1 MALSPSLQGWS
12 KTDLARIE
20 PELKGENQALSRRII
35 TGFSNPTVKFLR
47 SLRDKKHRRREGRF
61 LAEGLR
67 LLTDAR
73 ECGKLPE
80 MLIMATGRE
89 THPLLT
95 ALEADVV
102 AAGGEVIV
110 MDEDILAK
118 VTGKENPQAVAGVFA
133 EFDTSLASLDRSGAR
148 IWLVAQALRDPGN
161 LGTMLRTGDAVGAGG
176 LILIDDCAD
185 PFSVEAVRA
194 SMGAIFTQHVAQ
206 ARWPDFIEWLRQGE
220 GQLVAA
226 SLRNAQ
232 DYRQA
237 PYAGPC
243 FILVGNESRG
253 LPEDY
258 EDACDLR
265 VTIPMLGRADSLNA
279 AVAGAVLAYEA
290 LAHIGI
296 AE

>member
-1 MALSPSLQGWS
+1 M
-12 KTDLARIE
+12 
-20 PELKGENQALSRRII
+20 SRRTI

-47 SLRDKKHRRREGRF
+47 SLRDKKHRRREKRF
-61 LAEGLR
+61 LTEGLR

-73 ECGKLPE
+73 ESGKLPE
-80 MLIMATGRE
+80 MLVMAAGRE
-89 THPLLT
+89 KHPLLAT
-95 ALEADVV
+95 LEGDVA
-102 AAGGEVIV
+102 AAGGEIIE
-110 MDEDILAK
+110 MDEAVLAK
-118 VTGKENPQAVAGVFA
+118 VTGKDNPQSVAGVFA
-133 EFDTSLASLDRSGAR
+133 EFDTRLEAIERNSAR

-194 SMGAIFTQHVAQ
+194 SMGAIFTQRIAQ
-206 ARWPDFIEWLRQGE
+206 ARWPEFIQWLRQGE

-226 SLRNAQ
+226 SLRDAQ

-237 PYAGPC
+237 PYSAPC

-253 LPEDY
+253 LPQEY

-290 LAHIGI
+290 LAHLDG
-296 AE
+296 